1 MFLTEKDDLS
11 KTFQNDYLVTD
22 VEQKE
27 LTLKELNF
35 VDAVFDIFED
45 IIEENDIDES
55 FTSSNS
61 VAVHFYKHC
70 LAGRKRKSKESFI
83 YYDYN
88 HLKHYMNREAYLDTL
103 IKQTPYKLLDLY
115 DVNKTVKLLRKVFE
129 GNKCISIE
137 PSCGL
142 YNNLG
147 TVSLAIHSWAN
158 DATTNYF
165 HNTIDFIVRSVNGQ
179 TITLYPIDAL
189 LLLDKLNSEFKRC
202 GFAPIK
208 W

>member
-1 MFLTEKDDLS
+1 MFLKGKDDPG
-11 KTFQNDYLVTD
+11 KVFQNDYLVTD

-27 LTLKELNF
+27 LTVKELSF
-35 VDAVFDIFED
+35 VDAIFDIFED

-61 VAVHFYKHC
+61 VNVHFRKHC
-70 LAGRKRKSKESFI
+70 LANRKRKSKESFV

-88 HLKHYMNREAYLDTL
+88 FLKHYENREAYLDNL
-103 IKQTPYKLLDLY
+103 IKQTPYRLLDLY
-115 DVNKTVKLLRKVFE
+115 DVNKTTKLLRKIFE
-129 GNKCISIE
+129 GNKCIAIE
-137 PSCGL
+137 ASCGL

-147 TVSLAIHSWAN
+147 TVSLALHSWAN

-165 HNTIDFIVRSVNGQ
+165 HNTIDFAVRSVNGQ
-179 TITLYPIDAL
+179 TIILYPIDAL